1 MGKQNT
7 MNKDVH
13 KHKPGRIVMGILSAV
28 LIFVLSIG
36 LVGLIIYK
44 SGEMSLKA
52 SAASEGPQAEGI
64 TDKSELEKVK
74 SAYGELKTKIAKKL
88 KVSLPTLYTFISMHN
103 SQVKTDIRK

>member
-1 MGKQNT
+1 MGEQNT

-44 SGEMSLKA
+44 SGEMSLKE
-52 SAASEGPQAEGI
+52 SAA
-64 TDKSELEKVK
+64 
-74 SAYGELKTKIAKKL
+74 
-88 KVSLPTLYTFISMHN
+88 
-103 SQVKTDIRK
+103 